1 MNSTVKNEREY
12 ELFWE
17 YLNYDL
23 FSFTVDFKQK
33 GINEDILWEI
43 INNMLEAAIFL
54 KQFNIYPFFTN
65 RYIYFS
71 SGKEPKY
78 YWAHLLPDN
87 MHRPYDRYLGIGQFM
102 HSYYAPEELL

>member
-1 MNSTVKNEREY
+1 
-12 ELFWE
+12 
-17 YLNYDL
+17 
-23 FSFTVDFKQK
+23 
-33 GINEDILWEI
+33 
-43 INNMLEAAIFL
+43 MLEAAIFL

-87 MHRPYDRYLGIGQFM
+87 MHRPYDRYLGIG
-102 HSYYAPEELL
+102 